1 MGLVHQN
8 AESLNRALDA
18 FAKET
23 GWTMEYV
30 LLREAAL
37 MCRDAIIFTPP
48 FVQGGGGGETKQA
61 ELVGRKAVDR
71 DIRRIFVPKGD
82 KARVN
87 GMMMLKQM
95 STAAKQRDYASFVEA
110 RRMLST
116 SPVRLDSV
124 IASRVV
130 NDGDEMRAY
139 KKAQNFFNKATVVRM
154 NPPTENM
161 RQVHDQYL
169 FVTRNGRKRF
179 DKSKLDFTGRYF
191 VNSKGELNSYIK
203 KRQEEVGKLKSG
215 WWNVLESLPKPKK
228 KGVEQNFG
236 RKGVAAYVKNFPGQN
251 AFQFAVTTT
260 DTVKIN
266 FGNKIG
272 NMNGVAARNNVEGM
286 MYANAMARIER
297 DLQQMADRDA
307 RNFNNGQI
315 K

>member
-1 MGLVHQN
+1 
-8 AESLNRALDA
+8 
-18 FAKET
+18 
-23 GWTMEYV
+23 MEYI

-48 FVQGGGGGETKQA
+48 FVAGGGGGETKQA
-61 ELVGRKAVDR
+61 ELVGRNAVDR
-71 DIRRIFVPKGD
+71 DIRRIFVPKSD

-95 STAAKQRDYASFVEA
+95 SNAAKQRDYASFVEA

-116 SPVRLDSV
+116 SPVRLDSL
-124 IASRVV
+124 IAYRVV

-154 NPPTENM
+154 NPPTDNM

-169 FVTRNGRKRF
+169 FVTRGSRKRF

-251 AFQFAVTTT
+251 AFQFSVTTS

-272 NMNGVAARNNVEGM
+272 NMNGVAARNNVERM
-286 MYANAMARIER
+286 MYANAQKRIYN
-297 DLQQMADRDA
+297 DLRQMADRD
-307 RNFNNGQI
+307 RDKFNSGETR
-315 K
+315 